1 MQYLNTSLFNVIL
14 FTSSKFLY
22 VHVLLTAYIN
32 SKMKYRSVANEIQ
45 EATVTVIE
53 K

>member
-1 MQYLNTSLFNVIL
+1 MQPFLFNVIL
-14 FTSSKFLY
+14 FISFKFLY
-22 VHVLLTAYIN
+22 VHVLLPVYIN
-32 SKMKYRSVANEIQ
+32 SKIKYRPVDKEIQ